1 MEVFSFLHGGTVLEF
16 ISGTGL
22 FGIAEPM
29 FIHDEGEDVLEGVEH
44 LSPVDFEDERGEFFG
59 L

>member
-1 MEVFSFLHGGTVLEF
+1 MLEF